1 MLINAKVPLQQNPL
15 GPDALDL
22 ALDASYLQ
30 QKLHPAL
37 FYILQETER
46 LRPSHLSRLKRL
58 QQYRP
63 ALFQQVQAQFSLPDL
78 TAVTPNPMLSLEP

>member
-22 ALDASYLQ
+22 VLDASYLQ
-30 QKLHPAL
+30 QRLHPAL

-46 LRPSHLSRLKRL
+46 LEPSHLARLKRL

-63 ALFQQVQAQFSLPDL
+63 ALFQQLQSQFSLPEL
-78 TAVTPNPMLSLEP
+78 TSINANPMLSLEP